1 MISILNYI
9 CKKLF
14 IGNSMKIYHNP
25 RCSKSRETLNIILEY
40 NIKPEIHLYLN
51 NPLSIEEI
59 KYILKILDTSPD
71 KIIRRNEEVYKTLN
85 LKNADEETL
94 IKMINEYPILL
105 ERPVIPRPR
114 VPHHRRIPGRLQH
127 GHLPP
132 RQRSRPT
139 F

>member
-14 IGNSMKIYHNP
+14 IGKNMKIYHNP

-59 KYILKILDTSPD
+59 KYILKLLGTSPE

-85 LKNADEETL
+85 LKNANAETL

-105 ERPVIPRPR
+105 ERPIVVSKNHAIIGRPPEN
-114 VPHHRRIPGRLQH
+114 V
-127 GHLPP
+127 
-132 RQRSRPT
+132 RQLISNT
-139 F
+139 A